1 MLNFSKTPE
10 KNIIMNAQTKES
22 QNNITPQMSIDI
34 LKQGNLRF
42 QKNIKADRNL
52 IEQVTET
59 STGQFPFATILSCI
73 DSRVSS
79 ELIFDQGI
87 GDIFSVRI
95 AGNFVNDDILGSMEF
110 ACKLA
115 GTKLI
120 VVLGHTACGAV
131 KGACDDAK
139 LGKLTG
145 MLEKIKPAVK
155 AVKTPEDNSLRNSSN
170 IDFVNKVAKENVHLT
185 IEAILRESDVLKE
198 MHDSKELK
206 IVGGMYRIQDGGVEF
221 FE

>member
-1 MLNFSKTPE
+1 MK
-10 KNIIMNAQTKES
+10 AQTKETQTS
-22 QNNITPQMSIDI
+22 MTAVMSLQE
-34 LKQGNLRF
+34 LKEGNKRF
-42 QKNIKADRNL
+42 QANQKADRNL
-52 IEQVTET
+52 KEQVADT
-59 STGQFPFATILSCI
+59 SVGQYPFATILSCI

-87 GDIFSVRI
+87 GDIFSARI

-145 MLEKIKPAVK
+145 MLEKIKPAV
-155 AVKTPEDNSLRNSSN
+155 NSVSEPVDPNLRNSSN
-170 IDFVNKVAKENVHLT
+170 IEFVNKVAEKKVHLT
-185 IEAILRESDVLKE
+185 IDKIKADSEVLAAMVKNNE
-198 MHDSKELK
+198 IK
-206 IVGGMYRIQDGGVEF
+206 IVGGMYDIQSGAVTFYE
-221 FE
+221 

>member
-1 MLNFSKTPE
+1 MK
-10 KNIIMNAQTKES
+10 AHTKETQAS
-22 QNNITPQMSIDI
+22 ITPDSAIQL
-34 LKQGNLRF
+34 LKEGNIRF
-42 QKNIKADRNL
+42 QEKSKADRDL
-52 IEQVTET
+52 MEQVKAT
-59 STGQFPFATILSCI
+59 SQGQYPFATILSCI

-87 GDIFSVRI
+87 GDIFSARI

-120 VVLGHTACGAV
+120 LVLGHTACGAV

-145 MLEKIKPAVK
+145 MLSKIKPAVN
-155 AVKTPEDNSLRNSSN
+155 AVSSPQDASLRNSSN
-170 IDFVNKVAKENVHLT
+170 IDFVNEVAKKNVELT
-185 IEAILRESDVLKE
+185 MDKIVEGSQVLAE
-198 MHDSKELK
+198 MQSKGEIK
-206 IVGGMYRIQDGGVEF
+206 IVGGMYDIHSGAVRFYD
-221 FE
+221 